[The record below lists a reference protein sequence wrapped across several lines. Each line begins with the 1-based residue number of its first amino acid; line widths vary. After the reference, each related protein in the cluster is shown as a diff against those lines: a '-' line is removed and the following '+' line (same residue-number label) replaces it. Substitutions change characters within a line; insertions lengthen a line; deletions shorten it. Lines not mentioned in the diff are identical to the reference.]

1 MERYSIANIVK
12 SLKFHTPIGLQR
24 AMSDYQISGLKQN
37 SVLNQEPQRLID
49 TILKPDTK
57 LVCIPEEID
66 FQNNEEQF
74 TDVCYEIIGSLNDQY
89 TQEAPS
95 EDELEAPS
103 EDEPEKEPE
112 DMIIDT
118 QNRISIITTEDE
130 KTLLKK
136 LEKAIK
142 AHQFCISRSK
152 KMNSRDKKRLSNRHA
167 SQVSRLKKKLEIF
180 HMKEELKKA
189 YAKID
194 NLQKLLNK

>member
-1 MERYSIANIVK
+1 MASK
-12 SLKFHTPIGLQR
+12 SFSNGSKNMRFPTTLGLQK
-24 AMSDYQISGLKQN
+24 AMSDLQN
-37 SVLNQEPQRLID
+37 AEKNGVSYQEPINFFD
-49 TILKPDTK
+49 SILKTNTD
-57 LVCIPEEID
+57 LNFIPEEIV
-66 FQNNEEQF
+66 FQSNEDEF
-74 TDVCYEIIGSLNDQY
+74 TDVCYDIIGSLID

-95 EDELEAPS
+95 EDGLEAPS
-103 EDEPEKEPE
+103 EDEPEEEPE
-112 DMIIDT
+112 DMITDT

-136 LEKAIK
+136 LEKAMK
-142 AHQFCISRSK
+142 AHQCCISRSK
-152 KMNSRDKKRLSNRHA
+152 KKNSRDKKRLRNRHA